1 MKSGKIS
8 EAILKRSVLKQ
19 LHIENAATVVASSVG
34 EDCGAVKLEKACQVA
49 ISSDP
54 IFGDLDDPK
63 ALAERTVLRAINNLA
78 ASGATP
84 LGLSMVVLLPTSAK
98 EPQLRKLMEELER
111 AAKAFSM
118 DILSGH
124 TEVTRSVSQC
134 IVMVTAMGKANEV
147 VRTSGVKPGM
157 DIVVSKWIA
166 LSGTLQLLERK
177 KEALREHF
185 SQPFLNQAKK
195 LEVCLPIL
203 SEAAVAVSSGVSAMQ
218 DFSEGGIFGALWDMA
233 EASGVGLEID
243 LKKIPIRQETVEI
256 CEYLGVNPYKLVSGG
271 CLLMAT
277 EDGLGLVRELENQG
291 IPCALIGKA
300 THGNDRVLI
309 NEDERRFLETP
320 QKDEIYL
327 VE

>member
-134 IVMVTAMGKANEV
+134 IIMVTAMGKANEV

-203 SEAAVAVSSGVSAMQ
+203 SEAAVAVSSGVSAMH
-218 DFSEGGIFGALWDMA
+218 DVSEGGIFGALWDMA

-243 LKKIPIRQETVEI
+243 LKKIPIRHETVEI

>member
-1 MKSGKIS
+1 
-8 EAILKRSVLKQ
+8 
-19 LHIENAATVVASSVG
+19 
-34 EDCGAVKLEKACQVA
+34 
-49 ISSDP
+49 
-54 IFGDLDDPK
+54 
-63 ALAERTVLRAINNLA
+63 
-78 ASGATP
+78 
-84 LGLSMVVLLPTSAK
+84 
-98 EPQLRKLMEELER
+98 MEELER

-203 SEAAVAVSSGVSAMQ
+203 SEAAVAVSSGVSAMH
-218 DFSEGGIFGALWDMA
+218 DVSEGGIFGALWDMA

>member
-19 LHIENAATVVASSVG
+19 LHMENAATVVASSVG

-54 IFGDLDDPK
+54 IFGDMDDPK

-203 SEAAVAVSSGVSAMQ
+203 SEAAVAVSSGVSAMH
-218 DFSEGGIFGALWDMA
+218 DVSEGGIFGALWDMA

>member
-34 EDCGAVKLEKACQVA
+34 EDCGAVNLEKACQVA

-78 ASGATP
+78 AAGATP

-203 SEAAVAVSSGVSAMQ
+203 SEAAVAVSSGVSAMH
-218 DFSEGGIFGALWDMA
+218 DVSEGGIFGALWDMA

>member
-19 LHIENAATVVASSVG
+19 LHIENAATVVASSIG

-78 ASGATP
+78 AAGATP

-203 SEAAVAVSSGVSAMQ
+203 SEAAVAVSSGVSAMH
-218 DFSEGGIFGALWDMA
+218 DVSEGGIFGALWDMA

>member
-8 EAILKRSVLKQ
+8 EAILKRSVLNE

-78 ASGATP
+78 AAGATP

-147 VRTSGVKPGM
+147 VSTSGEKPGM
-157 DIVVSKWIA
+157 DNVVSNWIA
-166 LSGTLQLLERK
+166 LSGPLQLLERK

-203 SEAAVAVSSGVSAMQ
+203 SEAAVAVSSGVSAMH
-218 DFSEGGIFGALWDMA
+218 DVSEGGIFGALWDMA

>member
-78 ASGATP
+78 ASGATT

-134 IVMVTAMGKANEV
+134 IIMVTAMGKANEV

-203 SEAAVAVSSGVSAMQ
+203 SEAAVAVSSGVSAMH
-218 DFSEGGIFGALWDMA
+218 DVSEGGIFGALWDMA

>member
-78 ASGATP
+78 AAGATP

-203 SEAAVAVSSGVSAMQ
+203 SEATVAVSSGVSAMH
-218 DFSEGGIFGALWDMA
+218 DVSEGGIFGALWDMA

>member
-78 ASGATP
+78 AAGATP

-177 KEALREHF
+177 KEELREHF

-203 SEAAVAVSSGVSAMQ
+203 SEAAVAVSSGVSAMH
-218 DFSEGGIFGALWDMA
+218 DVSEGGIFGALWDMA

-300 THGNDRVLI
+300 THGNNRVLI

>member
-78 ASGATP
+78 AAGATP

-157 DIVVSKWIA
+157 AIVVSKWIA

-203 SEAAVAVSSGVSAMQ
+203 SEAAVAVSSGVSAMH
-218 DFSEGGIFGALWDMA
+218 DVSEGGIFGALWDMA

>member
-78 ASGATP
+78 AAGATP

-124 TEVTRSVSQC
+124 TEVTRSVCQC

-203 SEAAVAVSSGVSAMQ
+203 SEAAVAVSSGVSAMH
-218 DFSEGGIFGALWDMA
+218 DVSEGGIFGALWDMA

>member
-78 ASGATP
+78 ASGTTP

-203 SEAAVAVSSGVSAMQ
+203 SEAAVAVSSGVSAMH
-218 DFSEGGIFGALWDMA
+218 DVSEGGIFGALWDMA

-277 EDGLGLVRELENQG
+277 EDGLGLVRELENHG

>member
-34 EDCGAVKLEKACQVA
+34 EDCGAVNLEKACQVA

-54 IFGDLDDPK
+54 IFGDLDNPK

-78 ASGATP
+78 AAGATP

-203 SEAAVAVSSGVSAMQ
+203 SEAAVAVSSGVSAMH
-218 DFSEGGIFGALWDMA
+218 DVSEGGIFGALWDMA